1 MRLTCPNC
9 GAQYEVPDQVIPIDG
24 RDVQCSNCGNT
35 WFQDHPDNPLPVAD
49 PAPEQDEFHDT
60 YAEDEPE
67 EYWEEPEPE
76 PVPEPAPAPEPDPY
90 DDYDDDPDDYADPVE
105 RPVSHDNSVTDVL
118 REEAEREARLR
129 AEESAPGLE
138 TQTELGLEPGPDPGP
153 DDARRRA
160 EEARARMAR
169 LRGEQAPAAA
179 EPAPEPGVESRRG
192 LLPDIDEINSTLKGG
207 ENAVAPAIAPT
218 ASGPKAKRR
227 SGGFTRGIAIA
238 VLIAVALTLV
248 YTNAPKISAALP
260 QADPALNAYVAYVDN
275 ARIWLDQ
282 TMARLTP
289 QQ

>member
-35 WFQDHPDNPLPVAD
+35 WFQDHPENPLPVAD
-49 PAPEQDEFHDT
+49 PAPAQDELQDG

-67 EYWEEPEPE
+67 EYWEEPAPAPE
-76 PVPEPAPAPEPDPY
+76 SAPAPEPDPY
-90 DDYDDDPDDYADPVE
+90 DDYDEDPDDYADPVK
-105 RPVSHDNSVTDVL
+105 RPISHDNSFTDVL

-138 TQTELGLEPGPDPGP
+138 TQTELGLEPGPD
-153 DDARRRA
+153 DARRRA

-169 LRGEQAPAAA
+169 LRGEQGPTPS

-207 ENAVAPAIAPT
+207 DNAVAPAVAPT
-218 ASGPKAKRR
+218 ASGPKSKRR
-227 SGGFTRGIAIA
+227 SSGFTRGIAIA

-248 YTNAPKISAALP
+248 YSNAPDISAALP
-260 QADPALNAYVAYVDN
+260 QADPALNAYVAFVDN

-282 TMARLTP
+282 MMARLTP

>member
-49 PAPEQDEFHDT
+49 PTPAQDELHDG
-60 YAEDEPE
+60 YAEDQPE
-67 EYWEEPEPE
+67 EYWEEPA
-76 PVPEPAPAPEPDPY
+76 PAPAPEPDPY
-90 DDYDDDPDDYADPVE
+90 DNYDDDTDDYADPVE
-105 RPVSHDNSVTDVL
+105 RPISHDNSFTDVL
-118 REEAEREARLR
+118 REEAAREARLR
-129 AEESAPGLE
+129 AEESPPGLE
-138 TQTELGLEPGPDPGP
+138 TQTELGLEPGP

-160 EEARARMAR
+160 EEARARMTR
-169 LRGEQAPAAA
+169 LRGEQGPTPS

-207 ENAVAPAIAPT
+207 ENAVAPT
-218 ASGPKAKRR
+218 ASGPKSKRR

-248 YTNAPKISAALP
+248 YSNAPNISAALP
-260 QADPALNAYVAYVDN
+260 QADPALNAYVAFVDN

-282 TMARLTP
+282 MMGRLTP